1 MNNIIEKLLI
11 VLYNRRDYI
20 EKLKNKPIEQK
31 TKKYEFYEGKLEAY
45 DEIIYSIAQR
55 KNEGTQEIED

>member
-45 DEIIYSIAQR
+45 DEIIHLIAQR

>member
-1 MNNIIEKLLI
+1 VNNIIEKLLI

-45 DEIIYSIAQR
+45 DEIIYLIAQR

>member
-45 DEIIYSIAQR
+45 DEIIYLIAQR

>member
-1 MNNIIEKLLI
+1 MNNIIKKLLI

-45 DEIIYSIAQR
+45 DEIIYLIAQR